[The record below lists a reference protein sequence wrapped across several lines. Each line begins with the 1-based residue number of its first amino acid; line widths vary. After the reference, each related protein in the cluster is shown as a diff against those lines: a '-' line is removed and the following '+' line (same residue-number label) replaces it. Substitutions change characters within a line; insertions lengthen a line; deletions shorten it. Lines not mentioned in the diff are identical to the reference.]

1 MPPIIHHF
9 GDCSVDPA
17 ARELRRRGELLVVS
31 PKVFDC
37 IAYLLQHRARAVGRD
52 ELIAAVWGR
61 VDVSDTL
68 LGQTV
73 LKARRAIGDTGDEQ
87 CMIRTVPRFGYHW
100 VAPLRTLR
108 PTSAE
113 AGSVPVPVPGPTEQL
128 AAGALP
134 TPIQAPAAQTAAA
147 RPRRTMQALFSAL
160 AVVLVGVGVAW
171 QFGVASRAPV
181 PAPIA
186 APLLVDVPAAA
197 GAGSAIIE
205 PASTAVMP
213 LEGVVDPEWAWLRLG
228 LMDVIGAQFRS
239 AGQRVVATDN
249 VVAILRGRPDEAD
262 GGVAAVRR
270 ATGARYLVRPRAQR
284 MDDGWRI
291 ELGLLDADG
300 EHRTVEAS
308 GADAVAATRA
318 AGAALL
324 GLLGRRAAPDPA
336 RPDTLAEVLQRADA
350 ALLSLD
356 FEGARRVLDGAPAAL
371 QGEPAL
377 GLRRAQA
384 EFRSGQLARAEAIT
398 RALLDK
404 EPGVADPVLR
414 ARVLNQYGAV
424 VLIEG
429 RAAEAGDAF
438 REAVALV
445 AARDQP
451 AVLGQAYTGLASSLA
466 DQGLY
471 QDAAVAFGRA
481 RVPLVLAGDTLALA
495 RVDANEGMLERLRG
509 RPEVALPLLQRA
521 VAYFERFGA
530 LNELFVSVAAEVEA
544 HLLLLDPQAALAAST
559 PRYRERDRLAN
570 ASNRDYLVLHHAR
583 ALAATGRSS
592 QARKLLEEL
601 ERAPP
606 SEPPLRPSVAAALA
620 ELELEAGNTVAA
632 SQWAAEAVQSLD
644 EEAWRLRART
654 WITQVRAL
662 RANGDLAAARR
673 EAGALDQWAK
683 QHPGFAFIGDL
694 ARLAEAELDAAS
706 GRREQAMDHYARALA
721 GAEAWG
727 VPADLALV
735 ALSHA
740 QALIDFGAADE
751 AGAVAGRVL
760 RWADRDYGIALLQAR
775 LYQALGQESARD
787 ASLAR
792 ARELAGDRPVPALA
806 EPRPAM
812 AQELGLR
819 G

>member
-1 MPPIIHHF
+1 MTTSIHHF

-37 IAYLLQHRARAVGRD
+37 IAYLIEHRTRAVGRD

-61 VDVSDTL
+61 AEVSDTL

-100 VAPLRTLR
+100 VAPLRT
-108 PTSAE
+108 
-113 AGSVPVPVPGPTEQL
+113 
-128 AAGALP
+128 
-134 TPIQAPAAQTAAA
+134 
-147 RPRRTMQALFSAL
+147 
-160 AVVLVGVGVAW
+160 
-171 QFGVASRAPV
+171 
-181 PAPIA
+181 
-186 APLLVDVPAAA
+186 VPAAA
-197 GAGSAIIE
+197 AAAPAAAIAPPAPQAEFARPTPAPRAAGRPPRRAWLVPVVAMLLGAIGLAWHYAVAPRAPAPAVAAAPVAAVAPAAAGGDGIEE
-205 PASTAVMP
+205 PASTAIMP

-228 LMDVIGAQFRS
+228 MMDVIGTQLRN
-239 AGQRVVATDN
+239 AGQRVVASDN
-249 VVAILRGRPDEAD
+249 VVAILRGRAVEAD

-270 ATGARYLVRPRAQR
+270 ATGSRYLVQPRAQR
-284 MDDGWRI
+284 VEGGWRV

-300 EHRTVEAS
+300 SRRVVEATA
-308 GADAVAATRA
+308 ADAVAATRA

-324 GLLGRRAAPDPA
+324 GLLGRQAAPDPG

-356 FEGARRVLDGAPAAL
+356 FEGARRVLDAAPAAL

-384 EFRSGQLARAEAIT
+384 EFRSGHLARAAAIT
-398 RALLDK
+398 RALLDAQ
-404 EPGVADPVLR
+404 PGVSDPVLR
-414 ARVLNQYGAV
+414 ARLLNQHGAI

-429 RAAEAGDAF
+429 RATEAEAAF
-438 REAVALV
+438 RDAVALV

-451 AVLGQAYTGLASSLA
+451 AVLGQAYTGLASALA

-471 QDAAVAFGRA
+471 QDAALAFGRA

-509 RPEVALPLLQRA
+509 RPEAALPLLQRA
-521 VAYFERFGA
+521 VACFERFGA
-530 LNELFVSVAAEVEA
+530 LNELFVTVAAEVEA
-544 HLLLLDPQAALAAST
+544 HLLLLDPQAALATST
-559 PRYRERDRLAN
+559 PRYRERNRLAN
-570 ASNRDYLVLHHAR
+570 ASNRDYLMLHHAR
-583 ALAATGRSS
+583 ALAAAGRTS
-592 QARKLLEEL
+592 QARQLLEEL
-601 ERAPP
+601 DRAAP
-606 SEPPLRPSVAAALA
+606 SEPPLRPGVAAALA
-620 ELELEAGNTVAA
+620 ELELEAGNAAAAARWAGMAVAA
-632 SQWAAEAVQSLD
+632 LD
-644 EEAWRLRART
+644 QEAWRLRART
-654 WITQVRAL
+654 WLTRVRAL
-662 RANGDLAAARR
+662 RAQGQLAAAGR
-673 EAGALDQWAK
+673 EAVALDQWARA
-683 QHPGFAFIGDL
+683 HPEFAFIGAL
-694 ARLAEAELDAAS
+694 ARLADAEIAAAA
-706 GRREQAMDHYARALA
+706 GERDQALEHYAQAQA
-721 GAEAWG
+721 VAEAWG

-740 QALIDFGAADE
+740 QALIGFGAAEE
-751 AGAVAGRVL
+751 ASDVAGRVL
-760 RWADRDYGIALLQAR
+760 RWADRDYGIALMQAR

-792 ARELAGDRPVPALA
+792 ARDLAGERPVPALA

-812 AQELGLR
+812 AQELGTR